1 MGSVET
7 LYTVLTVQKVSVGKS
22 FCPRLMEW
30 KTTRARPR
38 GASVTQA
45 FKTFYLFFIF
55 LFFSNNLIEFFVKF
69 YEEPF

>member
-55 LFFSNNLIEFFVKF
+55 LFFSNNLIEYFCQIL
-69 YEEPF
+69 